1 MRTWRRF
8 GGCWEVAVAEI
19 SDEQLQTLLNAAYL
33 FGLEDGVQLPLT
45 SAAGAAEMA
54 RIIREEEPDR
64 LTRRVLWMFDR
75 DSEVSRG

>member
-1 MRTWRRF
+1 MGVF
-8 GGCWEVAVAEI
+8 VAEI

-33 FGLEDGVQLPLT
+33 FGLEDGVQMPLT
-45 SAAGAAEMA
+45 SAAGAAEMV
-54 RIIREEEPDR
+54 RSIREEELDR

>member
-1 MRTWRRF
+1 MA
-8 GGCWEVAVAEI
+8 EV

-33 FGLEDGVQLPLT
+33 FGLEDGVQMPLT
-45 SAAGAAEMA
+45 SAAGAAEMV
-54 RIIREEEPDR
+54 RSIREEELDR